1 MNALAKS
8 CLSLG
13 KHFLR
18 YFRGGIDKTEGRQ
31 LLSDAL
37 VIGAALSPY
46 APVSVAPILGGV
58 LGWAGS
64 AVVSAPVS
72 AEEALA
78 DMLEAVEAA
87 MGTEAAPV
95 PAPEP
100 GAGRVRPVVVEVA
113 PLEPVA
119 EPTPAIPVEVP
130 PDNAAPVPA

>member
-1 MNALAKS
+1 MLPPLARSALT
-8 CLSLG
+8 LG

-18 YFRGGIDKTEGRQ
+18 ALPNGISATEGRQ
-31 LLSDAL
+31 LLADAL
-37 VIGAALSPY
+37 VIGAAL
-46 APVSVAPILGGV
+46 APHAPASVAPVLAGV

-100 GAGRVRPVVVEVA
+100 GAGRVRPVVVEVV
-113 PLEPVA
+113 PLEPA
-119 EPTPAIPVEVP
+119 SEAIPTDVP
-130 PDNAAPVPA
+130 TDDAAQGPS